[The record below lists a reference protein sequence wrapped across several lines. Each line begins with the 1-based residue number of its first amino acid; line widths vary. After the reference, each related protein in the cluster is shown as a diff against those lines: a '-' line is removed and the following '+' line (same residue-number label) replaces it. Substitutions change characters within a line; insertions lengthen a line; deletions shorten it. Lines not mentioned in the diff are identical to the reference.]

1 MAVQIQDVA
10 RHARVSV
17 TTVSNVLNG
26 RMDRMRLGT
35 LRRVNEA
42 IRVLNYQ
49 PNQVARLLKTGRSP
63 LLGLLVPTI
72 ANPFFGSLAR
82 EIDER
87 AQKLGYRL
95 LLGNTARDSE
105 KERDFL
111 ESLMAFGVRG
121 VITTSSIVEQ
131 DHYRSFIERGLS
143 IVSFDRKSSPHASLP
158 VDYVSIDNFEAG
170 RAATE
175 HLLAAGHRAIA
186 YVTAPAKTLSR
197 IDRRDGYLAA
207 MKRARLS
214 AEIRVVELRVKTAFG
229 DSDMSEVGRNVA
241 NEVAK
246 TNPRPTAIVTM
257 NDMLAIG
264 MIARLHDLGLRV
276 PNDISLVGI
285 DDLYLDPLI
294 RPAISSMRQPLP
306 DIAQAMLERLM
317 ARLENPKLPTTELV
331 FKPELIARDS
341 VRTLAPLPSKRVRVG
356 PARS

>member
-10 RHARVSV
+10 RRAGVSV

-26 RMDRMRLGT
+26 RADRMRPGT

-42 IRVLNYQ
+42 IRVLGYQ

-63 LLGLLVPTI
+63 LLGLLVPSI

-95 LLGNTARDSE
+95 LLGNTSRDSE

-111 ESLMAFGVRG
+111 ESLVAFGVRG
-121 VITTSSIVEQ
+121 VITTSSLVEEG
-131 DHYRSFIERGLS
+131 HYRSLIERGLS
-143 IVSFDRKSSPHASLP
+143 IVSFDRRASPAAPFPL
-158 VDYVSIDNFEAG
+158 DYVSIDNFEAG

-175 HLLAAGHRAIA
+175 HLVAAGHRAIA

-214 AEIRVVELRVKTAFG
+214 AKIRVIELSVKTAFG
-229 DSDMSEVGRNVA
+229 DSDMSEVGRTVA
-241 NEVAK
+241 NQVAK
-246 TNPRPTAIVTM
+246 KALRPTAIVTM

-276 PNDISLVGI
+276 PTDISIVGI
-285 DDLYLDPLI
+285 DDLYLDALI
-294 RPAISSMRQPLP
+294 SPAISSMRQPLP
-306 DIAQAMLERLM
+306 EIAQAMMDRLI
-317 ARLENPKLPTTELV
+317 ARLANPKLPTTELV

-341 VRTLAPLPSKRVRVG
+341 VRTLATPKKRPEQV
-356 PARS
+356 P